1 MSRIAG
7 LYSPKGGS
15 HNCLNMLKSVKTDK
29 SWNISIE
36 ENQACTLGST
46 AKKNDNFSSGGVSIV
61 IDGIVYNLSMIDKE
75 NPIGVSILNLYRKYG
90 FRGALERLNGDF
102 AIALYD
108 SNNQTVW
115 IARDRVGVKPLY
127 YANKNGEFAFASRPK
142 SLLQLEWLTS
152 KPNARFVGRFAGG
165 HYRYIDNAPNE
176 SPYEEISQLPAAH
189 ILCYKNNEPKISA
202 YWKLSE
208 QENWQSSEK
217 ELAEEY
223 RSLLSEAVNIRHA
236 TAHKPAFTLSGGM
249 DSSSVLASVVNKTGI
264 KQHAFSSVYVDK
276 TYDES
281 DEIASMLDSSVEE
294 WHRVVLDNK
303 PDVFDNVRKMIKAN
317 DEPVAT
323 ATWLS
328 HFLLCEEVK
337 KQGFGSLFGGLGGDE
352 LNAGEYEYFFFH
364 FADIIKNGKS
374 DVFLKEVEKWAEYHD
389 HPVFKKNLTVAKES
403 IERMADLNHA
413 GICLPDLKRMH
424 KYAATVNNDFFDS
437 SRFEPQMVHPF
448 SSYLKNR
455 TYQDIFYETAP
466 CCLRAEDRQTLA
478 FGLDNFVPF
487 FDHRLLEF
495 MFRVPGD
502 LKIRDGVTKVLLRE
516 AMNGVLPDETRGR
529 IKKTGWNAPAHMW
542 FSGKGLEELQDMVHS
557 NQFRQRGIYNI
568 IEVDKIIA
576 EHKEIVET
584 GVVKENHMMFLWQ
597 MVNLEL
603 WMQSIE
609 DTRL

>member
-7 LYSPKGGS
+7 LYSPKGGTQ
-15 HNCLNMLKSVKTDK
+15 NCRSMLKSVNTDANWSANIEKNKTCT
-29 SWNISIE
+29 IGSIGKY
-36 ENQACTLGST
+36 NS
-46 AKKNDNFSSGGVSIV
+46 NFSSSDISIV
-61 IDGIVYNLSMIDKE
+61 LDGIVYNHSEIDKE
-75 NPIGVSILNLYRKYG
+75 NPIGVSILSMYRKHG
-90 FRGALERLNGDF
+90 FEGAIQRLNGDF

-108 SNNQTVW
+108 SGTQTLW

-127 YANKNGEFAFASRPK
+127 YSNKNGEFAFASRPK
-142 SLLQLEWLTS
+142 SLLQLEFVTS
-152 KPNARFVGRFAGG
+152 KPNSRFVGRFAGG
-165 HYRYIDNAPNE
+165 HYRYIDNDPHE
-176 SPYEEISQLPAAH
+176 SPYEDIAQLPAAH
-189 ILCYKNNEPKISA
+189 ILCCRNNEIKISS
-202 YWKLSE
+202 YWKLE
-208 QENWQSSEK
+208 ETENWKSSEE

-223 RSLLSEAVNIRHA
+223 RSLLSDAVNMRYA
-236 TAHKPAFTLSGGM
+236 TADKPAFTLSGGM
-249 DSSSVLASVVNKTGI
+249 DSSSVLASAVKHTGL

-303 PDVFDNVRKMIKAN
+303 PDVFANVRRMIEAN

-364 FADIIKNGKS
+364 FADLLKSGKK
-374 DVFLKEVEKWAEYHD
+374 DVFLKEVEKWSEYHD
-389 HPVFKKNLTVAKES
+389 HPVFKKNLAVAEES
-403 IERMADLNHA
+403 VLRMADLGHA
-413 GICLPDLKRMH
+413 GICLPDGKRMY
-424 KYAATVNNDFFDS
+424 KYAGTVNKDFFDFA
-437 SRFEPQMVHPF
+437 RFEPKMVHPF
-448 SSYLKNR
+448 TSYLKNR
-455 TYQDIFYETAP
+455 TYQDIFFETAP

-502 LKIRDGVTKVLLRE
+502 LKIRNGVTKILLRE
-516 AMNGVLPDETRGR
+516 AMTGVLPQETRGR

-557 NQFRQRGIYNI
+557 QQFRQRGIYNLVVV
-568 IEVDKIIA
+568 EKIIS
-576 EHKEIVET
+576 EHEEIVRT
-584 GVVKENHMMFLWQ
+584 GAVKENHMMFLWQ
-597 MVNLEL
+597 LVNIEL
-603 WMQSIE
+603 WISS
-609 DTRL
+609 LK

>member
-15 HNCLNMLKSVKTDK
+15 HNFLSMLKSVKTDEN
-29 SWNISIE
+29 WEVSIE
-36 ENQACTLGST
+36 ENKNCALGSV
-46 AKKNDNFSSGGVSIV
+46 AKKNDNFSSGDVSIV
-61 IDGIVYNLSMIDKE
+61 IDGIVYNHSIIDKE
-75 NPIGVSILNLYRKYG
+75 NPIGASILNLYRKYG
-90 FRGALERLNGDF
+90 FEGALERLNGDF
-102 AIALYD
+102 AIALFD
-108 SNNQTVW
+108 SNDQTLW

-127 YANKNGEFAFASRPK
+127 YASKNGEFAFASRPK
-142 SLLQLEWLTS
+142 SLLQLEWITS
-152 KPNARFVGRFAGG
+152 KPNSRFLGRFAGG
-165 HYRYIDNAPNE
+165 HYRYIDNDPNE

-189 ILCYKNNEPKISA
+189 ILRYKNNEPKISA
-202 YWKLSE
+202 YWKLTE
-208 QENWQSSEK
+208 QENWKSSEN

-223 RSLLSEAVNIRHA
+223 RSLLSDAVNIRHA
-236 TAHKPAFTLSGGM
+236 TADKPAFTLSGGM
-249 DSSSVLASVVNKTGI
+249 DSSSVLASVVEKTGI

-294 WHRVVLDNK
+294 WHRVVLDNT
-303 PDVFDNVRKMIKAN
+303 PDVFANVRKMIEAN

-364 FADIIKNGKS
+364 FADLIKSGKS

-389 HPVFKKNLTVAKES
+389 HPVFKKNLGVAKES
-403 IERMADLNHA
+403 IVRMADLNRA

-424 KYAATVNNDFFDS
+424 KYAATVNDDFFDF

-502 LKIRDGVTKVLLRE
+502 LKIRDGVTKILLRE

-542 FSGKGLEELQDMVHS
+542 FSGKGLEELHDMVHS
-557 NQFRQRGIYNI
+557 QQFRQRGIYNI
-568 IEVDKIIA
+568 AEVDKIIA

-603 WMQSIE
+603 WMSSLQ
-609 DTRL
+609 